1 MTTWRRR
8 TARVLCA
15 LLEALQPL
23 RSKNWARAISAEV
36 DLIEDD
42 HEAFGVAFGA
52 AIGLIPTMLSA
63 LLFPSLRRLSVA
75 VKGEGGVNPL
85 SDNCHAN
92 PTCIA
97 ILCGIISVLLGLG
110 YLWAAGATLHALIV
124 NFVAMLLGIACLA
137 MVKLTQSFWQH
148 SVMATAVLAALLII
162 TTLTGITVEGATRWV
177 YVGPFSLQPSLILL
191 PAMLLAFG
199 RTVTPLTTVCVIS
212 ATIAVASQPDR
223 AMAAVALAGLLAIGL
238 TQPNRFT
245 LLALSAAAVALA
257 YTSIV
262 PENLP
267 AVAHVDGVLFS
278 ALAVHPL
285 AAIAVWLGSLL
296 LIVPALVGEV
306 SHRSAQPSH
315 LAFGA
320 IWAVTVLAA
329 ALGNYP
335 TPVVGYGASAIIGY
349 FLSIAALP
357 REQALDLPV
366 KVTTA
371 EGKDDRGSTGTW
383 MLAA

>member
-1 MTTWRRR
+1 MS
-8 TARVLCA
+8 AA
-15 LLEALQPL
+15 GG
-23 RSKNWARAISAEV
+23 AI
-36 DLIEDD
+36 
-42 HEAFGVAFGA
+42 
-52 AIGLIPTMLSA
+52 
-63 LLFPSLRRLSVA
+63 
-75 VKGEGGVNPL
+75 PL
-85 SDNCHAN
+85 SDNGQAK
-92 PTCIA
+92 PTRIA
-97 ILCGIISVLLGLG
+97 ILCGITSVLLGLG
-110 YLWAAGATLHALIV
+110 YLWASDAPLHALIV
-124 NFVAMLLGIACLA
+124 NLVALLLGIACLA
-137 MVKLTQSFWQH
+137 IVILTQRFWQH
-148 SVMATAVLAALLII
+148 SPMATAVLAGLLVI

-177 YVGPFSLQPSLILL
+177 SVGPFALQPSLILL
-191 PAMLLAFG
+191 PAMILAFG
-199 RTVTPLTTVCVIS
+199 RAVTPLTTFCVIS

-223 AMAAVALAGLLAIGL
+223 AMVAVALAGLLVIGL
-238 TQPNRFT
+238 TQPNRRT

-262 PENLP
+262 PDSLP
-267 AVAHVDGVLFS
+267 AVAHVDGILFS

-285 AAIAVWLGSLL
+285 AAIAVWLGSFL
-296 LIVPALVGEV
+296 LIVPALVGGL
-306 SHRSAQPSH
+306 SDRSARPSH
-315 LAFGA
+315 LAFGT